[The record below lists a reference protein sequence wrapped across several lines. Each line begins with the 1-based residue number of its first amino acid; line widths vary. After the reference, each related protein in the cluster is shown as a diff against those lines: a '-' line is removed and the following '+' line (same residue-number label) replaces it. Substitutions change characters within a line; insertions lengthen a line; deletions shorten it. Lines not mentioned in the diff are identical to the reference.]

1 MNSHFLAC
9 DLGAESG
16 RLMLGSLVDG
26 HLTLEEIH
34 RWPNPPVK
42 SGDSL
47 HWDFEGLL
55 MELAVG
61 LGKAGAMRL
70 ALDAISTDS
79 WGVDYVLFDSQH
91 RLRPPVFHYRDPRSS
106 QGVERVHSQ
115 IAQEAVFA
123 ETGIQFMPFN
133 TLFQLAAEAPGRLVS
148 GTKLL
153 PIADAFNHWLSGVS
167 RAEVSIASTTQL
179 YNPVTQNWSARL
191 TMDVLGLPADA
202 LPPLVPSGTVL
213 GPLRPELAA
222 ASGLTGMQV
231 IASCSH
237 DTGAAVVAVPA
248 SGSGG
253 GATPEWAY
261 LSSGTWSLLGAE
273 MGAPLVTEACRNA
286 NFTNE
291 IGYGNS
297 VRLLKNIV
305 GLWLI
310 QECRREWA
318 SAGQEYSYAQ
328 LAEFAVGG
336 EPFRSVVDA
345 TDPRFVT
352 PGGMIGRIA
361 DFCRES
367 DQPIPRN
374 PAEFIRCCLES
385 LALAYAVNLRSLEEL
400 LGTRFRR
407 LHIVGGGSRN
417 ALLNQMTADA
427 CRVSVM
433 AGPIEATA
441 AGNVLVQAMAL
452 GRIRSLAE
460 AREIIARSFD
470 CQIYSPQSDLNGS
483 WENARRRL
491 ESRERSRPRSASATG
506 RSGATS
512 TSQ

>member
-1 MNSHFLAC
+1 MISHFLAC

-26 HLTLEEIH
+26 RLTLKEIH
-34 RWPNPPVK
+34 RWPNTPVK

-55 MELAVG
+55 KELEVG
-61 LGKAGAMRL
+61 LRGAGAL
-70 ALDAISTDS
+70 GLSIDGISTDG
-79 WGVDYVLFDSQH
+79 WGVDYVLFDSQN
-91 RLRPPVFHYRDPRSS
+91 RLLLPVFHYRDPRSTL
-106 QGVERVHSQ
+106 GVERVHAVISQ
-115 IAQEAVFA
+115 EEVFA
-123 ETGIQFMPFN
+123 ETGIQFMAIN
-133 TLFQLAAEAPGRLVS
+133 TLFQLAAEAPGRLTS

-153 PIADAFNHWLSGVS
+153 PIADAFNHWLSGVGC
-167 RAEVSIASTTQL
+167 AEVSVASTTQL
-179 YNPVTQNWSARL
+179 YNPVTENWSARL
-191 TMDVLGLPADA
+191 KGVLALPATA
-202 LPPLVPSGTVL
+202 LPPLVTSGTVL
-213 GPLRPELAA
+213 GPLRSELAT
-222 ASGLTGMQV
+222 ASGLAGVQV

-248 SGSGG
+248 SSSGA
-253 GATPEWAY
+253 ATPDWAY

-273 MGAPLVTEACRNA
+273 IRAPLLTAACRDA

-328 LAEFAVGG
+328 LADLAAGA

-345 TDPRFVT
+345 TDARFVA
-352 PGGMIGRIA
+352 PGGMTGRIA

-367 DQPIPRN
+367 HQPSPRT
-374 PAEFIRCCLES
+374 PAEFVRCCLES
-385 LALAYAVNLRSLEEL
+385 LALTYSIHLRILEEL
-400 LGTRFRR
+400 LGTQFRR
-407 LHIVGGGSRN
+407 LHVVGGGSRN

-427 CRVSVM
+427 CGVSVM
-433 AGPIEATA
+433 AGPVEATA

-452 GRIRSLAE
+452 GRVGSLAE
-460 AREIIARSFD
+460 AREIVARSSDCHVYNPQNDRNASWDIARQRIKGRGYFA
-470 CQIYSPQSDLNGS
+470 PVV
-483 WENARRRL
+483 
-491 ESRERSRPRSASATG
+491 RSASQ
-506 RSGATS
+506 R
-512 TSQ
+512 

>member
-26 HLTLEEIH
+26 RLALREIH
-34 RWPNPPVK
+34 RWPNTPIR
-42 SGDSL
+42 SGESL

-55 MELAVG
+55 RELEIG
-61 LGKAGAMRL
+61 LIQAGAIGLSM
-70 ALDAISTDS
+70 DAISTDS
-79 WGVDYVLFDSQH
+79 WGVDYVLFDAQN
-91 RLRPPVFHYRDPRSS
+91 RPWPPVFHYRDPRSS
-106 QGVERVHSQ
+106 RGVERVHSQ
-115 IAQEAVFA
+115 ITQEEVFA

-133 TLFQLAAEAPGRLVS
+133 TLFQLAAEAPGRLAS

-179 YNPVTQNWSARL
+179 YNPATEKWSARL
-191 TMDVLGLPADA
+191 TIDVLGLPPNA

-213 GPLRPELAA
+213 GPLRSELAA
-222 ASGLTGMQV
+222 ASGLTGLQV

-248 SGSGG
+248 SDPGG
-253 GATPEWAY
+253 GATPDWAY

-273 MGAPLVTEACRNA
+273 IGAPLLTEACRDA

-328 LAEFAVGG
+328 LAEFAAGA

-345 TDPRFVT
+345 TDARFVT
-352 PGGMIGRIA
+352 PGGMTGRIA
-361 DFCRES
+361 DFCRQNN
-367 DQPIPRN
+367 QPIPRN

-385 LALAYAVNLRSLEEL
+385 LALAYSINLRTLAEL
-400 LGTRFRR
+400 LGTQFRR

-427 CRVSVM
+427 CGVSVM
-433 AGPIEATA
+433 AGPVEATA

-460 AREIIARSFD
+460 AREIIARSSD
-470 CQIYSPQSDLNGS
+470 CQVYNPQIDLNGS
-483 WENARRRL
+483 WEKVRRRL
-491 ESRERSRPRSASATG
+491 EIPARI
-506 RSGATS
+506 GAK
-512 TSQ
+512 